1 MIGKACGTYLLNRDN
16 GENVIVGMDN
26 RLTSE
31 ELKYHL
37 VKGLLSTG
45 CLVTDIG
52 LCTSP
57 MLYQQVYKEGACG
70 GIMVSASHNPKEY
83 NGFKIVAEEGYPVS
97 GSEITHI
104 QELITSREFTSGQG
118 SYRTKNIEE
127 QYLNQI
133 QDIIKLDRRLRV
145 VVDTGNA
152 VAGKFAPKLF
162 RQLGCEVIEVYCEL
176 DGTFPNHIP
185 NPEDEKNLRDA
196 KKRVIETQA
205 DIGIGIDGDG
215 DRVGI
220 IDEKGNFLSADYAVI
235 LLTRDYLTR
244 NPGDTVLID
253 VKLSQNVVD
262 TIIDYGGKPLVYKTG
277 HSLIKKKMRSDD
289 ITLGGEFSGHL
300 YVFENYYPFDDA
312 LYAASK
318 ILEILAKGSLPLS
331 AHFSNLKRLFPT
343 DLIELGCPD
352 PIKFD
357 VMTRVVDA
365 FSEVYNVNTID
376 GVRITFDSGW
386 AILRASNTTPYLTFR
401 AEGDSTDS
409 LKQILLEVRQ
419 ALTKFPRITLD
430 SLDDAIAD
438 L

>member
-1 MIGKACGTYLLNRDN
+1 M
-16 GENVIVGMDN
+16 
-26 RLTSE
+26 
-31 ELKYHL
+31 
-37 VKGLLSTG
+37 
-45 CLVTDIG
+45 
-52 LCTSP
+52 
-57 MLYQQVYKEGACG
+57 
-70 GIMVSASHNPKEY
+70 
-83 NGFKIVAEEGYPVS
+83 
-97 GSEITHI
+97 
-104 QELITSREFTSGQG
+104 
-118 SYRTKNIEE
+118 
-127 QYLNQI
+127 
-133 QDIIKLDRRLRV
+133 
-145 VVDTGNA
+145 
-152 VAGKFAPKLF
+152 
-162 RQLGCEVIEVYCEL
+162 YCEL